1 MTETSKPIIKQ
12 ASSLDVPGQAPAS
25 LLASKAELRRWVQER
40 ISTSNS
46 PTGTAGGRGARL
58 QELQARIERLLSMHP
73 GLWLGYRAK
82 SNEVQL
88 PSLATTSATPAVQM
102 AFPRV
107 AGDRLEFWQGG
118 RKFAV
123 SKFGVEE
130 PDLSDASWLQV
141 DLASVVGV
149 LVPGVAFDLLGQR
162 LGRGGGYYD
171 RFLREL
177 LSMRSSGSR
186 PLMVGIGWAEQ
197 LIEQV
202 PTEEH
207 DVILDGV
214 LTDRPTIWR
223 FAATSPAAAGRE
235 FTGKKGEQ

>member
-1 MTETSKPIIKQ
+1 VTETSNSIIKE
-12 ASSLDVPGQAPAS
+12 ASSLDVPVQAPAS
-25 LLASKAELRRWVQER
+25 LLASKADLRRWVQER

-88 PSLATTSATPAVQM
+88 PVSAAPTVQM
-102 AFPRV
+102 AYPLV
-107 AGDRLEFWQGG
+107 EGDRLEFWQGG

-130 PDLSDASWLQV
+130 PELSDATWLQV
-141 DLASVVGV
+141 DLARVVGV

-223 FAATSPAAAGRE
+223 FATTSPADAGRE
-235 FTGKKGEQ
+235 LSGKKGEQ

>member
-1 MTETSKPIIKQ
+1 VTEASKQTSDSMSHV
-12 ASSLDVPGQAPAS
+12 ASSLDGPGQAPVS
-25 LLASKAELRRWVQER
+25 LLASKADLRRWVQER
-40 ISTSNS
+40 ISTSMTPAS
-46 PTGTAGGRGARL
+46 VAGGRSARL

-88 PSLATTSATPAVQM
+88 PSLATTAVQM

-118 RKFAV
+118 RKFEL

-130 PDLSDASWLQV
+130 PDLSDASWSQV
-141 DLASVVGV
+141 DLAKVVGV

-177 LSMRSSGSR
+177 LSMRWSGSR

-223 FAATSPAAAGRE
+223 FATTSPAGAGRE
-235 FTGKKGEQ
+235 LSGKKGEQ